1 MLVPVAIAGSA
12 LVIGTFPRA
21 MGPSTASLTVAASA
35 TSWGLEIANT
45 SAPWKSDSVGPQN
58 WSVETTSALLLKPTF
73 GWSPRQFPL

>member
-1 MLVPVAIAGSA
+1 MIR
-12 LVIGTFPRA
+12 TFPRA

-73 GWSPRQFPL
+73 GWSPRQFPLWPLLSKEVSNW